1 MFLPVAIGLGTFF
14 LCISTTYEKGVLTN
28 RFHRQQNFIVGIIVG
43 RHILGFLLSGKLNTN
58 KKNIFMATLK
68 LRIVPTKI
76 LIDGRHKI
84 RIVVSHNSET
94 RYIPTD
100 CIIDNEDHFKEGQV
114 INRPYKKFPK

>member
-1 MFLPVAIGLGTFF
+1 
-14 LCISTTYEKGVLTN
+14 
-28 RFHRQQNFIVGIIVG
+28 
-43 RHILGFLLSGKLNTN
+43 
-58 KKNIFMATLK
+58 MATLK

-100 CIIDNEDHFKEGQV
+100 CIINNEDQFKEGQV